1 MLTSLPPVPA
11 RLRQFGRRLKRLR
24 RDNRGLALIEFAI
37 SLPIF
42 LGLGMFG
49 VELANYAVTSMNVSQ
64 ISLTIADNAARMGQ
78 TSSSSTTKT
87 IYRSDVNSIFAGAAK
102 QGENID
108 LTEHGRVVL
117 SSLETVGVLDKQ
129 LIRWQRCTGSA
140 AYASRYGPELTS
152 EVTDPSFTGMGPT
165 GREIRAP
172 VGDAVMYVEVFYEYQ
187 GLFGDMFLGNRV
199 IRHEAAFPIRDD
211 RDLLPGV
218 ADDGA
223 PDPVCSPVPVPVPTP
238 TPTPGPYR
246 DHAAPG
252 VCHTT
257 HFDGYHCH

>member
-11 RLRQFGRRLKRLR
+11 QLRRFGRRLKRLR

-37 SLPIF
+37 SLPVF

-49 VELANYAVTSMNVSQ
+49 IELANYAVTSMNVSQ

-108 LTEHGRVVL
+108 LTGHGRVVL
-117 SSLETVGVLDKQ
+117 SSLETVPDLDRQ
-129 LIRWQRCTGSA
+129 VIHWQRCTGSG
-140 AYASRYGPELTS
+140 AYESRYGPEFTN
-152 EVTDPSFTGMGPT
+152 EVTDPSFVGMGPT

-172 VGDAVMYVEVFYEYQ
+172 IGDAVMYVEVFYEYQ
-187 GLFGDMFLGNRV
+187 GLFGDMFLGNRL

-211 RDLLPGV
+211 RNLEPGV

-223 PDPVCSPVPVPVPTP
+223 PDPVCTPASPSVPTS
-238 TPTPGPYR
+238 PYR
-246 DHAAPG
+246 DNAAAG

-257 HFDGYHCH
+257 RWDGYHCH